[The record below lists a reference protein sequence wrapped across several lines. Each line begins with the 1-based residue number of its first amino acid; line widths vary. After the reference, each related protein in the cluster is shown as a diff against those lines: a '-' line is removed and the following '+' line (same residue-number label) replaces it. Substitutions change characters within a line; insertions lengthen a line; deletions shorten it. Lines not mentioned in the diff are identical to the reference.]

1 MIEFKRHIL
10 DNGLEVILHHD
21 PSSTMAA
28 VNILYKV
35 GSRNEVE
42 TQTGIAHLFEHLMF
56 SGSKHAPDFDTPLQ
70 EAGGENNA
78 FTNCDITNYYN
89 LVPAPNIDTALWLE
103 SDRMANLSLTQESVD
118 TQKKVVI
125 EEFQETCLNKPYG
138 DSWHHLS
145 ALAYKDYPYKWPT
158 IGYTVDHIS
167 SVDME
172 TAYAFYTS
180 YYQPKNAVLCI
191 ASPYTYAEMLQKVE
205 YYFGDIAGVDVH
217 TDLPTSV
224 ESKPANES
232 KTVVGRVPS
241 KHIFLA
247 FQMPHRNHK
256 DYYIYDLL
264 SDVLGYGP
272 SSRLYNRLV
281 KGKNLFTSLTAYV
294 TGTTGPG
301 LFIVEGRLADEVSVE
316 AAQEGIWIELKEM
329 ANTLLAERELQKVKN
344 KAISSMKFGDVN
356 ILNKAMNLAYYAALG
371 DADIMNQEETRYESV
386 TVEQIHQVA
395 QALFVR
401 DHYSELIY
409 LPE

>member
-1 MIEFKRHIL
+1 MVEFKRHIL
-10 DNGLEVILHHD
+10 DNGLEVILHRD
-21 PSSTMAA
+21 PSSTTAA
-28 VNILYKV
+28 VNVLYKV
-35 GSRNEVE
+35 GSRNELE
-42 TQTGIAHLFEHLMF
+42 TQTGLAHLFEHLMF

-89 LVPAPNIDTALWLE
+89 LVPSPNIDTALWLE
-103 SDRMANLSLTQESVD
+103 SDRMANLTLTQENVD

-158 IGYTVDHIS
+158 IGYNTDHIS
-167 SVDME
+167 TVSMD
-172 TAYAFYTS
+172 TAYAFYSS

-191 ASPYTYAEMLQKVE
+191 ASPYSYDTMLAKAQHF
-205 YYFGDIAGVDVH
+205 FGDITGVDVH
-217 TDLPTSV
+217 TDLPNEI
-224 ESKPANES
+224 ESKPSNES
-232 KTVVGRVPS
+232 KSITGRVPS
-241 KHIFLA
+241 THLFLA
-247 FQMPHRNHK
+247 FQMPHRNHP

-264 SDVLGYGP
+264 SDMLGYGP

-301 LFIVEGRLADEVSVE
+301 LFIVEGRLADAVDVS
-316 AAQEGIWIELKEM
+316 AAQEAIWIELREI
-329 ANTLLAERELQKVKN
+329 ATNVLEERELQKVKN

-356 ILNKAMNLAYYAALG
+356 LLNKAMNLAYYAALG
-371 DADIMNQEETRYESV
+371 DPNIMNEEEARYESV
-386 TVEQIHQVA
+386 TTAQINTIA
-395 QALFVR
+395 KSMFISG
-401 DHYSELIY
+401 HYSELIY